1 MSIVNG
7 YQMEGCKMYKK
18 RQRNLLQLGLVVG
31 ALGGAVAAYFYAPQN
46 GDKTKAMIAK
56 RLNNFTQTSIL
67 RTQSALIQIEQKL
80 EDQ

>member
-1 MSIVNG
+1 MI
-7 YQMEGCKMYKK
+7 KK